1 MNVTAYIGV
10 GSNLGDRETYL
21 DRAVQALQERSDV
34 EVTQVSS
41 YFEYDPVGGPP
52 GQGQYLNAVAE
63 IQTDLPAAEL
73 LRVLLDIERGLGR
86 VRNER
91 HGPRTID
98 LDLLL
103 YGDAVLDE
111 SGLVVPHPAM
121 HERAFVLEP
130 FAEIAPQVVHPV
142 LGKTIGELWDGL
154 VVDDGEEKETPE
166 PEPAEP
172 RSSTLGRR
180 DTDELLTAPK
190 APTSN
195 PGKEL
200 AGLRALVTGSTR
212 GIGRAIAL
220 ELAAAGAEIIVHGR
234 RTEQAERVVRELDE
248 RGVAS
253 EYIIADL
260 AEPEECRRMVE
271 TAWDAWGP
279 IDIWV
284 NNAGADVLTG
294 EQADWPFL
302 RKLQE
307 LLDVD
312 VAATLLM
319 SRDVGRRMKNAAGGV
334 ILNIGWDQ
342 AETGMEGDSGQLFAA
357 SKAAVMAFSK
367 SLALS
372 LAPEVRVNCLA
383 PGWIRTEWGEHASQR
398 WQERVMRE
406 TPLRR
411 WGTPED
417 VAVTARW
424 LASPAAAFITGQ
436 VIRVNGGAVR

>member
-1 MNVTAYIGV
+1 MKVTAYVGL
-10 GSNLGDRETYL
+10 GSNLGDRQAYL
-21 DRAVQALQERSDV
+21 DRAIQALQERADV

-41 YFEYDPVGGPP
+41 YFEYGPEGGPP
-52 GQGQYLNAVAE
+52 GQGLYLNAVIE
-63 IQTDLPAAEL
+63 VQTDLPAAEL
-73 LRVLLDIERGLGR
+73 LRVLLDIERSLGR
-86 VRNER
+86 VRHER

-111 SGLVVPHPAM
+111 AGLVVPHPAM
-121 HERAFVLEP
+121 HERVFVLEP

-142 LGKTIGELWDGL
+142 LGKTIGEFWEALAAEGP
-154 VVDDGEEKETPE
+154 EEEAQQS
-166 PEPAEP
+166 EPAAAGA
-172 RSSTLGRR
+172 STQGRR
-180 DTDELLTAPK
+180 ATEEAP
-190 APTSN
+190 APARKPAPST
-195 PGKEL
+195 GREL

-220 ELAAAGAEIIVHGR
+220 EFAAAGAEVIVHGR
-234 RTEQAERVVRELDE
+234 GAEQAERVVGELDE
-248 RGVAS
+248 LGVAS
-253 EYIIADL
+253 EYILADL
-260 AEPEECRRMVE
+260 AEPEECRRLVE

-284 NNAGADVLTG
+284 NNAGADVLTSD
-294 EQADWPFL
+294 QADWPFL

-312 VAATLLM
+312 VTATLLL

-334 ILNIGWDQ
+334 ILNMGWDQ

-357 SKAAVMAFSK
+357 SKAAVMAFTK

-383 PGWIRTEWGEHASQR
+383 PGWIKTQWGEQASPR
-398 WQERVMRE
+398 WQDRVVRE
-406 TPLRR
+406 TPLGR
-411 WGTPED
+411 WGAPED
-417 VAVTARW
+417 VAAAARW
-424 LASPAAAFITGQ
+424 LAAPAAAFITGQ
-436 VIRVNGGAVR
+436 IIRVNGGAVR

>member
-1 MNVTAYIGV
+1 
-10 GSNLGDRETYL
+10 
-21 DRAVQALQERSDV
+21 
-34 EVTQVSS
+34 
-41 YFEYDPVGGPP
+41 
-52 GQGQYLNAVAE
+52 
-63 IQTDLPAAEL
+63 
-73 LRVLLDIERGLGR
+73 
-86 VRNER
+86 
-91 HGPRTID
+91 
-98 LDLLL
+98 
-103 YGDAVLDE
+103 
-111 SGLVVPHPAM
+111 
-121 HERAFVLEP
+121 
-130 FAEIAPQVVHPV
+130 
-142 LGKTIGELWDGL
+142 
-154 VVDDGEEKETPE
+154 
-166 PEPAEP
+166 
-172 RSSTLGRR
+172 
-180 DTDELLTAPK
+180 
-190 APTSN
+190 
-195 PGKEL
+195 
-200 AGLRALVTGSTR
+200 
-212 GIGRAIAL
+212 L
-220 ELAAAGAEIIVHGR
+220 ELAAAGAEVIVHGR
-234 RTEQAERVVRELDE
+234 RTEQAERIVHELDAL
-248 RGVAS
+248 GTAS

-279 IDIWV
+279 IDIWI

-334 ILNIGWDQ
+334 ILNMGWDQ

-357 SKAAVMAFSK
+357 SKAAVMAFTK

-383 PGWIRTEWGEHASQR
+383 PGWIRTDWGEQASKRLHA
-398 WQERVMRE
+398 RVVRE

-417 VAVTARW
+417 VAVAARW

-436 VIRVNGGAVR
+436 VVRVNGGAVR